1 MKKIILVL
9 IVVLMISLF
18 SSSCSH
24 ENSLAAETS
33 IDWTQLTDPGSG
45 VSTLSVVYSITNTG
59 KEDILGFSIVF
70 QYAGGFSGSVIMAR
84 GPMSQEGATIFPAV
98 EQELD
103 DPILPGAI
111 YVDVATY
118 TLSEGTV
125 ISSVEVSK
133 LHIWSE
139 RKERVYEY

>member
-24 ENSLAAETS
+24 EDSLAAESS

-70 QYAGGFSGSVIMAR
+70 QYSGGFAGSIIMAR

-103 DPILPGAI
+103 DPILPGEI
-111 YVDVATY
+111 YVDEEIY
-118 TLSEGTV
+118 TLPEGTV

-133 LHIWSE
+133 LHVWSE